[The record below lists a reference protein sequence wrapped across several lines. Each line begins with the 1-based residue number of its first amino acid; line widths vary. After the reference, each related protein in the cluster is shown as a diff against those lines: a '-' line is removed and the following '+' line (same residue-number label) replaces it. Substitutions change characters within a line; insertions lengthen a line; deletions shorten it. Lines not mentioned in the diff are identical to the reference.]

1 MQPDR
6 GPQLFRGSAGFSRLG
21 PSSGRHGWAGRAP
34 HPTLTVV
41 TYDDA
46 EWHTDSV
53 IDLGLDESAGAIH
66 IAAFMGWACRRGLV
80 PADDHADAIADATSE
95 TDRPT
100 GFVATHFVSQI
111 NINNL
116 TRRGNLFAEQCYD
129 AYLRALPRTE
139 LMARYDNGYRV
150 PDTWDTVEEIGALLD
165 ELYAEWESQG
175 GRLAER

>member
-1 MQPDR
+1 MSPR
-6 GPQLFRGSAGFSRLG
+6 APSTSRL
-21 PSSGRHGWAGRAP
+21 HG
-34 HPTLTVV
+34 
-41 TYDDA
+41 
-46 EWHTDSV
+46 
-53 IDLGLDESAGAIH
+53 LGVQT
-66 IAAFMGWACRRGLV
+66 RVV

-111 NINNL
+111 NVNNL
-116 TRRGNLFAEQCYD
+116 TPRGNLFAEQCYD
-129 AYLRALPRTE
+129 AYLRALPGTE
-139 LMARYDNGYRV
+139 LMARYDNDYRV

>member
-1 MQPDR
+1 M
-6 GPQLFRGSAGFSRLG
+6 
-21 PSSGRHGWAGRAP
+21 
-34 HPTLTVV
+34 

-53 IDLGLDESAGAIH
+53 IDLGLDESAGASH
-66 IAAFMGWACRRGLV
+66 RGLHGLGVQTRVV

-111 NINNL
+111 NVNNL
-116 TRRGNLFAEQCYD
+116 TPRGNLFAEQCYD
-129 AYLRALPRTE
+129 AYLRALPGTE
-139 LMARYDNGYRV
+139 LMARYDNDYRV